1 MSENIPPPIPRH
13 NRTTKIT
20 VAADEQRHAP
30 TTSTSSAKHNSNF
43 LSTTDV
49 FQDAGDV
56 SAANSLFI
64 EGNIP
69 DVFQSTDKQSNHPVV
84 PNIDPQPEDS
94 TAPQPES
101 KTSKEPSETNDKENR
116 QQEKEEKAIVDKEK
130 IPGGDKEGL
139 NADGLAGEEQK
150 QQQEEE
156 EYDDLAHPYDLAG
169 YQKLSKIGEGTYGV
183 VFKARQK
190 DSNKLVA
197 LKKVRLNLHEGV
209 PTTTIREVAILK
221 EMNHENIVKLVD
233 MIQRDATI
241 YLVFDFF
248 DVDLR
253 KYMDTLKRP
262 GLTEKHIKSFMH
274 QLLRGLHYCHS
285 HRILHRDLK
294 PQNLLIDHRGRLT
307 IADLGLSRAF
317 SIPMR
322 TYTHQAWSLLYDM
335 WSVGCIMAEMITM
348 KPLFPGGAQIDQLF
362 RIFRR
367 LGTPNETIWPGIS
380 TLPDYNE
387 NFPPWKGADLRAS
400 LERYPSVIDLP
411 DSAYDLLKSMLEYNP
426 VLRISAVKAEEH
438 TYFYDDITMLSL

>member
-1 MSENIPPPIPRH
+1 MRGG
-13 NRTTKIT
+13 
-20 VAADEQRHAP
+20 Q
-30 TTSTSSAKHNSNF
+30 
-43 LSTTDV
+43 
-49 FQDAGDV
+49 G
-56 SAANSLFI
+56 
-64 EGNIP
+64 P
-69 DVFQSTDKQSNHPVV
+69 DIFQSTDRQAPAV
-84 PNIDPQPEDS
+84 PTVDSQPQASAEAPPQPQAESDS
-94 TAPQPES
+94 N
-101 KTSKEPSETNDKENR
+101 KEPSQHVKKED
-116 QQEKEEKAIVDKEK
+116 QEKK
-130 IPGGDKEGL
+130 GDAPQAKDGEQGL
-139 NADGLAGEEQK
+139 NPDDSAAAAGEGQPE
-150 QQQEEE
+150 EEE

-169 YQKLSKIGEGTYGV
+169 YQKLSKIGEGTYGI

-197 LKKVRLNLHEGV
+197 LKKIRLNLHEGV

-241 YLVFDFF
+241 YLVFDFYE
-248 DVDLR
+248 VDLR

-262 GLTEKHIKSFMH
+262 GLTAKHIKSFMH

-294 PQNLLIDHRGRLT
+294 PQNLLIDSRGKLT

-322 TYTHQAWSLLYDM
+322 TYTHQVITLWYRAPEILLGSPHYSTAVDM

-348 KPLFPGGAQIDQLF
+348 KPLFPGAAQIDQLF
-362 RIFRR
+362 RIFRM
-367 LGTPNETIWPGIS
+367 LGTPNETVWPGIS
-380 TLPDYNE
+380 TLPDYNDL
-387 NFPPWKGADLRAS
+387 FPPWRAADLRAS
-400 LERYPSVIDLP
+400 LERSSTSIELP

>member
-1 MSENIPPPIPRH
+1 MSENIPPPLPRH
-13 NRTTKIT
+13 NRTTKLT
-20 VAADEQRHAP
+20 LAADEERHAS
-30 TTSTSSAKHNSNF
+30 STSSSTVKHNSNF

-49 FQDAGDV
+49 FQDTGNT
-56 SAANSLFI
+56 SASNNLLNRS
-64 EGNIP
+64 GQVP
-69 DVFQSTDKQSNHPVV
+69 DIFQSTDRQATAV
-84 PNIDPQPEDS
+84 PTVDSQPEAS
-94 TAPQPES
+94 AAAAPQLEND
-101 KTSKEPSETNDKENR
+101 KNKEPSQVVKKGRAEKKGDVANAKETKPSDE
-116 QQEKEEKAIVDKEK
+116 QELKADALIA
-130 IPGGDKEGL
+130 GDGPQE
-139 NADGLAGEEQK
+139 
-150 QQQEEE
+150 EEE

-169 YQKLSKIGEGTYGV
+169 YQKLSKIGEGTYGI

-197 LKKVRLNLHEGV
+197 LKKIRLNLHEGV

-241 YLVFDFF
+241 YLVFDFY

-262 GLTEKHIKSFMH
+262 GLTAKHIKSFMH

-294 PQNLLIDHRGRLT
+294 PQNLLIDSRGKLT
-307 IADLGLSRAF
+307 IADLGLAPE
-317 SIPMR
+317 I
-322 TYTHQAWSLLYDM
+322 LLGSPHYSTAVDM

-367 LGTPNETIWPGIS
+367 LGTPNETVWPGIS
-380 TLPDYNE
+380 TLPDYNDH
-387 NFPPWKGADLRAS
+387 FPPWKGVDLRAS
-400 LERYPSVIDLP
+400 LERSSSSIDLP

>member
-221 EMNHENIVKLVD
+221 EMNHENIVK
-233 MIQRDATI
+233 
-241 YLVFDFF
+241 
-248 DVDLR
+248 
-253 KYMDTLKRP
+253 
-262 GLTEKHIKSFMH
+262 
-274 QLLRGLHYCHS
+274 
-285 HRILHRDLK
+285 
-294 PQNLLIDHRGRLT
+294 
-307 IADLGLSRAF
+307 
-317 SIPMR
+317 
-322 TYTHQAWSLLYDM
+322 
-335 WSVGCIMAEMITM
+335 
-348 KPLFPGGAQIDQLF
+348 
-362 RIFRR
+362 
-367 LGTPNETIWPGIS
+367 
-380 TLPDYNE
+380 
-387 NFPPWKGADLRAS
+387 
-400 LERYPSVIDLP
+400 
-411 DSAYDLLKSMLEYNP
+411 
-426 VLRISAVKAEEH
+426 
-438 TYFYDDITMLSL
+438 